1 VTATLLAM
9 KLIVT
14 LGPDTTGQTLLSKK
28 MEGVPEVFVTSPTL
42 MNVTAFSRTFGHW
55 GCSAKALESLS
66 FTVKSLAVITNLGKQ
81 ARSDLGSGPR

>member
-1 VTATLLAM
+1 MTAILLAM

-28 MEGVPEVFVTSPTL
+28 MEGMPEVFVTSPTL
-42 MNVTAFSRTFGHW
+42 MNVTVFSRTFRHW
-55 GCSAKALESLS
+55 GCSAKTLESLS
-66 FTVKSLAVITNLGKQ
+66 ISAKSLPVIANLGKQ